1 MRSSPSIV
9 PGADRDIYLVLDNFG
24 SHLGRAWPETDE
36 EHTDRETLLRHLMEG
51 QYHDPVR
58 IVSFNPSE
66 GWSQDAS
73 EEIAAELRQRCAE
86 RGEAP
91 PPTLETFL
99 EQHGHRVD
107 IQLPLF

>member
-9 PGADRDIYLVLDNFG
+9 PGTDRDIYLVLDDFG
-24 SHLGRAWPETDE
+24 SRLGRAWAETDE
-36 EHTDRETLLRHLMEG
+36 EHTDRDTLLRHLMEG

-73 EEIAAELRQRCAE
+73 EEIAAEIQRCAE
-86 RGEAP
+86 RGEV
-91 PPTLETFL
+91 PTMLEAFL
-99 EQHGHRVD
+99 EQYGHRVD
-107 IQLPLF
+107 IQLALF